1 MVIQYNIALPYF
13 V

>member
-1 MVIQYNIALPYF
+1 VLALPYF